1 LRILKKIDSGYSKFL
16 KFCVTFL
23 SVAIAAMIVVLV
35 VCRYVLHV
43 NLSGAEELPTYM
55 MIFCVWLGAGLV
67 ARDDKHLC
75 VDVIYTVIKS
85 EKVKTCLR
93 LCTHI
98 LTSVIM
104 WYYTVLAY
112 KFVVKGFIKG
122 QVSSGLMFPMWW
134 AYSVLFIGSLSM
146 ALYYTLHSVTTAVS
160 LGEGKK
166 T

>member
-1 LRILKKIDSGYSKFL
+1 MKFLRKLDSGYAKAL

-23 SVAIAAMIVVLV
+23 SVAIAVMIVMLV

-43 NLSGAEELPTYM
+43 NLNGAEELPTYM

-85 EKVKTCLR
+85 EKAKTCLR
-93 LCTHI
+93 LFTHV
-98 LTSVIM
+98 LTSVVM

-112 KFVVKGFIKG
+112 SFVVKGIAKG
-122 QVSSGLMFPMWW
+122 QVSSGLQFPMWW

-146 ALYYTLHSVTTAVS
+146 AIYYTIHSVITAAS

-166 T
+166 S